1 MIDAVRTVWGKSG
14 RRGSGV
20 MIHGDAT
27 AAALEA
33 VLDELGAAEDR
44 AARAGHALAELEER
58 AEEDPAA
65 AAGLGACHR
74 RAPAGEEGAGAGRG
88 GGGGGGAGG
97 GGRGGRPRGAR
108 GVGGARKPLRD
119 DGLSDPAAPAV

>member
-65 AAGLGACHR
+65 AAGLGACR
-74 RAPAGEEGAGAGRG
+74 RGRGAGEEWLAGVRRRRALEVRLGERE
-88 GGGGGGAGG
+88 AS
-97 GGRGGRPRGAR
+97 RVHASRSVTTA
-108 GVGGARKPLRD
+108 
-119 DGLSDPAAPAV
+119 